1 MENSQLATVVGT
13 TAGVLT
19 VFNLFPQYLQVMKT
33 KHTKHTKDLSKA
45 TFISITISTFL
56 WIGYGVLRSDLVLV
70 FANSP
75 VFFFSASIL
84 YVKVKYAATGNL

>member
-1 MENSQLATVVGT
+1 MSNQLATAIGVA
-13 TAGVLT
+13 AGVLT

-33 KHTKHTKDLSKA
+33 KHTKDLSKA
-45 TFISITISTFL
+45 TFISITISAFL
-56 WIGYGVLRSDLVLV
+56 WISYGVLRSDLVLV

-84 YVKVKYAATGNL
+84 YVKVKYASTGNL